1 MTERTG
7 KPVPRDDVALA
18 INSQYG
24 RQQNQ
29 LHIHTDCIRPEVR
42 QTLRQHVAEI
52 GDTWMALATPLAGH
66 HYRVRRLDGQDLAA
80 TPFML
85 LAQDDDASVPMGAE
99 TLVIVGWQFAP
110 GHPGFILLSDRANL
124 TAGDV
129 ASGEEL
135 QDHSCTVLN

>member
-1 MTERTG
+1 MLLSPSIPNTG
-7 KPVPRDDVALA
+7 DNKTSSIFTPIVF
-18 INSQYG
+18 
-24 RQQNQ
+24 
-29 LHIHTDCIRPEVR
+29 
-42 QTLRQHVAEI
+42 